1 MKKWGALIRG
11 INVGGKHIVPMKDL
25 RDLLGR
31 RGFTNVR
38 TYIQSGN
45 CILDAEDMA
54 PSDIEAGIAAAIED
68 EFGFR
73 PNVMVLAATDFAD
86 ALALNPFAGRKFDPK
101 HTHIYFLEKSPARP
115 DLDAMDRILQPGEAF
130 ELHDRLFFLRA
141 SNGIGQSKIATR
153 VERLLGVTATARN
166 LNTVQKIHA
175 LLDA

>member
-11 INVGGKHIVPMKDL
+11 INVGGKNVLPMKDL
-25 RDLLGR
+25 RELLGR
-31 RGFTNVR
+31 HGFKNVR

-45 CILDAEDMA
+45 CILEAEDLEPA
-54 PSDIEAGIAAAIED
+54 DIEAAIASAIED

-73 PNVMVLAATDFAD
+73 PNVMVLAATDFAT
-86 ALALNPFAGRKFDPK
+86 ALSLNPFAGRKFDPK
-101 HTHIYFLEKSPARP
+101 NTHIFFLEKIPARP

-130 ELHDRLFFLRA
+130 ELRDRLFFLRA